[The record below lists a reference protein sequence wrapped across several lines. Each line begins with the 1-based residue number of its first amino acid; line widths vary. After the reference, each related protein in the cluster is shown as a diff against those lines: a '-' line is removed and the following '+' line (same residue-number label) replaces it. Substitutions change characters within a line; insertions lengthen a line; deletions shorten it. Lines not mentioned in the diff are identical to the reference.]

1 MIKHRRFD
9 GSRVNAFYLAKAV
22 NYFSCIEII
31 VPCELSPFY
40 MDSKRVNWTGVI
52 LGIDNSNSNNVIV
65 EFQHFRSQKK
75 DVVELK
81 MINRFTTFFNTPSD
95 ILMSF

>member
-9 GSRVNAFYLAKAV
+9 GSRVNAINLAKVV
-22 NYFSCIEII
+22 NYLSCIEII
-31 VPCELSPFY
+31 VPCEHSPFY

-52 LGIDNSNSNNVIV
+52 LAIDTSNINNVKV
-65 EFQHFRSQKK
+65 KFQHFQSQKK

-81 MINRFTTFFNTPSD
+81 MINRFMTFLDTPSKR
-95 ILMSF
+95 LRPF